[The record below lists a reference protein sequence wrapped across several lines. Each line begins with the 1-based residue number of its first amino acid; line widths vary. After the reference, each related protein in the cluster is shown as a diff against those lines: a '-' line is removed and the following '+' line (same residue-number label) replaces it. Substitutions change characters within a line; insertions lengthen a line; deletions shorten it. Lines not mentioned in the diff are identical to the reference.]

1 MIIISTAIETHELKP
16 HQFLNLRRTGVNHSN
31 YRFIFALWL
40 VVNKE
45 QIREDL
51 DIVKYQ
57 NSIVVIRILGR
68 IIGLKL
74 HLVDEL
80 DAIVPMISTVC
91 AECKDSILHVTNII
105 FKPARICV
113 FKNFVDKID
122 TWLRSRMDFFVEIF
136 LDQRSKP
143 SLIFDSFEIYHFFLS
158 FRWQP
163 RINGR
168 NWQIITFCELTPK

>member
-16 HQFLNLRRTGVNHSN
+16 HQFLNLRRTWVNHSN
-31 YRFIFALWL
+31 YRFIFSLWL

-51 DIVKYQ
+51 NIVKYQ

-68 IIGLKL
+68 IIGFKF

-80 DAIVPMISTVC
+80 DAIVSMISTVC

-105 FKPARICV
+105 FKSARICV
-113 FKNFVDKID
+113 FKNFVDEID

-136 LDQRSKP
+136 LDQCSKP
-143 SLIFDSFEIYHFFLS
+143 SLILTASKFIIFPLLS
-158 FRWQP
+158 LAAQY
-163 RINGR
+163 
-168 NWQIITFCELTPK
+168 